1 MKKLLYIR
9 VNPKEESKSKG
20 AEIGDSF
27 LQTFQEEQPHVEID
41 KINLYELNIPEIDQD
56 LLYARAKLSFM
67 GYKMEDLSESEK
79 DKYNRMMTLREHFL
93 SADYYVFVTPMWNL
107 GAPPI
112 LKSYMDNMFAFGTT
126 FTREDGESKGLL
138 TDKKAVHI
146 QTRGGL
152 YTEGP
157 MREFEMGDQYIRKAL
172 QFLGVNMMDTVIAE
186 GLDHFPKQVPEIM
199 EKAKEQAKRIAY
211 EIAK

>member
-9 VNPKEESKSKG
+9 VNPKEEPKSKG
-20 AEIGDSF
+20 AEIGNTF
-27 LQTFQEEQPHVEID
+27 LQSFQEVQPDVKIE
-41 KINLYELNIPEIDQD
+41 KINLYDLNIPEIDQD

-67 GYKMEDLSESEK
+67 GYTMDELSELEK
-79 DKYNRMMTLREHFL
+79 EKYNRMMSLREHFL
-93 SADYYVFVTPMWNL
+93 SADYYVFITPMWNL

-126 FTREDGESKGLL
+126 FTRKDGVSKGLL

-146 QTRGGL
+146 QTRGGI

-157 MREFEMGDQYIRKAL
+157 MKEFEMGDRYIRKAL
-172 QFLGVNMMDTVIAE
+172 QFLGVNMMDTIVAE

-199 EKAKEQAKRIAY
+199 EKAKEQAKSIAY